1 MKSTEE
7 RVKSIIDKMAV
18 RKKKKAILTKTVS
31 SVCVTAACVGI
42 VIAIGFANLRNVDI
56 IETVVPSNEPQ
67 PTISSDPSNAETNNN
82 SSGAAASSSGN
93 NNGNTSRG
101 NVIYSKSDNV
111 TGGMNS
117 SGSMI
122 YSSGKTKHNEI
133 GNPSSVGT
141 TGKSTAKVTKPSHI
155 NTTVPEK
162 NFCVIRDEYKLHFP
176 EPTTNKPRP
185 TRTTENTIFPEGP
198 TTQPIPSTES
208 PTYLPIDEPVISKG
222 DTVIHQ
228 IFVADYASY
237 SKYMSLRGNE
247 LFTAEI
253 THIDNM
259 SIYYF
264 NMKLK
269 AYDCG
274 KAYEKNGKAYYTGT
288 KQQLQNFFEKSKTDE
303 RLKYCNFTI
312 YLALK

>member
-42 VIAIGFANLRNVDI
+42 IIAIGFANLRNVDI

-67 PTISSDPSNAETNNN
+67 PTISSDSSNAATNSN
-82 SSGAAASSSGN
+82 SSGAAASSSGK

-117 SGSMI
+117 SG
-122 YSSGKTKHNEI
+122 KTKHNEI

-141 TGKSTAKVTKPSHI
+141 TGKNTAKATKTSHI

-162 NFCVIRDEYKLHFP
+162 NFCVIRDEIHLA
-176 EPTTNKPRP
+176 
-185 TRTTENTIFPEGP
+185 IAGEG
-198 TTQPIPSTES
+198 TS
-208 PTYLPIDEPVISKG
+208 VISKPGQPTTRDYNLRTHELFIVG
-222 DTVIHQ
+222 DE
-228 IFVADYASY
+228 SY
-237 SKYMSLRGNE
+237 SKYMSLGENE
-247 LFTAEI
+247 EFFAEI
-253 THIDNM
+253 KVNNEGL
-259 SIYYF
+259 F
-264 NMKLK
+264 NVIKSK
-269 AYDCG
+269 I
-274 KAYEKNGKAYYTGT
+274 EKNEYGEIIELNGKYYYIGT
-288 KQQLQNFFEKSKTDE
+288 KALLKNFFAFAKED
-303 RLKYCNFTI
+303 RVPVPLYALNFEI
-312 YLALK
+312 YLNFN